1 MRRKEFEEVFLEY
14 IEDGFRFIDLELTK
28 DRVVSF
34 DSEKQSYTIDD
45 TSVSF
50 TRDGLTETV
59 AYDSIVSIAI

>member
-34 DSEKQSYTIDD
+34 DSEKQSYNIDD

>member
-34 DSEKQSYTIDD
+34 DSEKQSYSIDD

-50 TRDGLTETV
+50 TKDGSTETV

>member
-34 DSEKQSYTIDD
+34 DSEKQSYAIDD

-50 TRDGLTETV
+50 TKDGLTETV